1 MHHLRP
7 HLGRA
12 LRCGLFAAVL
22 ATASAC
28 ASDGP
33 KIDPEVAREMH
44 VRAALDHYD
53 LGDMD
58 RAIDQA
64 QRALDIEEDDR
75 TMQLLVGWCYL
86 RKGATRDLLEA
97 ERIFIGLEKKYSDER
112 RAKLGAA
119 KVSERL
125 AMIHRESADDIEN
138 GRSLPIARDPVAE
151 VARLREESV
160 RLFEA
165 AESRYRELV
174 RDEQENLEA
183 LNGLVR
189 VCSLTGRD
197 EEALDHLGALIAAL
211 DEQRLF
217 YADQLKKRVLDTGD
231 ESTLRNLERTTTR
244 LLLDAHQLA
253 ANLHHTLG
261 RPNLALG
268 HLDAA
273 LQIEPQRR
281 PELYAQRAQM
291 QLAVGNPARA
301 LEDLD
306 TFIARSQMPVDH
318 PDVQRAWALR
328 REARAALESSAP

>member
-1 MHHLRP
+1 MSHTRTR
-7 HLGRA
+7 LGRA
-12 LRCGLFAAVL
+12 FRAGLFAAVL
-22 ATASAC
+22 ASASAC

-33 KIDPEVAREMH
+33 KIDPEVTRQIH

-53 LGDMD
+53 LGEMD

-64 QRALDIEEDDR
+64 QRALAFDEDDR

-97 ERIFIGLEKKYSDER
+97 ERIFIGLEKKYPDER

-125 AMIHRESADDIEN
+125 AIVHRESADDIDA
-138 GRSLPIARDPVAE
+138 GRSLPISRDPAE
-151 VARLREESV
+151 EVERLRKESA

-165 AESRYRELV
+165 AESRYRGLV
-174 RDEQENLEA
+174 SDEQENLEA

-189 VCSLTGRD
+189 VCTLNGRN
-197 EEALDHLGALIAAL
+197 EEALDHLGVLIAAL
-211 DEQRLF
+211 DEQRIF
-217 YADQLKKRVLDTGD
+217 YADQLKKRVLESAD
-231 ESTLRNLERTTTR
+231 EASLRNFERTTTR
-244 LLLDAHQLA
+244 LLLDARQLA
-253 ANLHHTLG
+253 ANLHHAVG

-273 LQIEPQRR
+273 LEIEPLRR
-281 PELYAQRAQM
+281 PELYAQRAQV
-291 QLAVGNPARA
+291 QLALGNPARA
-301 LEDLD
+301 LEDLE
-306 TFIARSQMPVDH
+306 TFIARSSLPVDH

-328 REARAALESSAP
+328 REASEALAKSAP